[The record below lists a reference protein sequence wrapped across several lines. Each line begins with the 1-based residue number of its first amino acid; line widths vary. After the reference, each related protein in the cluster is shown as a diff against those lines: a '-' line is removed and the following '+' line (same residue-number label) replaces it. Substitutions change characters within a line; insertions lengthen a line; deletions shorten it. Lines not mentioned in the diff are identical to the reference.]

1 MFISRRDLIKSLSL
15 TAAAGSM
22 LRVVPFADAEK
33 AHRMVSAHKAA
44 SPSREYAPKF
54 FPERQ
59 YKTLQALCQAI
70 IPPDQESGGAVEAGA
85 PEFIDLLSSE
95 NKDLQLQLGGGIM
108 WLDAACMERYG
119 QTYLQCTPGQQT
131 EMLDLIAFRKNADKD
146 SRLSPGIEFFDAA
159 QIHRGR
165 IFHQRNWNQIPR
177 LYRQHLPEGVSRLP
191 LSTGSLSVD
200 LDPLEEI
207 GATFPTLF
215 GGNPDVGWRPSDRL
229 AGSSPPWMDGRRPP
243 DPRIC

>member
-44 SPSREYAPKF
+44 SPSGEYAPKF

-119 QTYLQCTPGQQT
+119 QTYLQCTPGQRT
-131 EMLDLIAFRKNADKD
+131 EMLDLIAFRKNAEKD
-146 SRLSPGIEFFDAA
+146 PRLSPGIEFF
-159 QIHRGR
+159 
-165 IFHQRNWNQIPR
+165 
-177 LYRQHLPEGVSRLP
+177 
-191 LSTGSLSVD
+191 STLRKYTADGFFTS
-200 LDPLEEI
+200 EI
-207 GATFPTLF
+207 GIKYLGYIGNTYLKEFP
-215 GGNPDVGWRPSDRL
+215 GCPSVPE
-229 AGSSPPWMDGRRPP
+229 A
-243 DPRIC
+243 